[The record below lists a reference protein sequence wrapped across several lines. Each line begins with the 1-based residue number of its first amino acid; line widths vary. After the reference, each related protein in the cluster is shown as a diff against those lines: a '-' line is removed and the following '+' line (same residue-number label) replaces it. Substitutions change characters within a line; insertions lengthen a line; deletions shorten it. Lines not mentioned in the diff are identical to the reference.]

1 MRLPVF
7 FPIFSSP
14 ENCFMNYQS
23 LLSGIYND
31 VKLKAHKGNVASY
44 IPELANIDPEKFGIH
59 LLTTK
64 GEEYS
69 IGDHTE
75 KFSVQSISKVLS
87 LSLAMSVVGEKVWK
101 RIGVEPS
108 GNPFN
113 SIVQLEYENGKPR
126 NPLINA
132 GALVVADILIS
143 EFTNPKKELLDFVR
157 KLSGSTDIHFN
168 EKVAASEKQ
177 FGFMNAALVNMM
189 KSRGNI
195 NNNIEEVLD
204 LYFHQCAIEM
214 SCRDL
219 THAFLLFADHGKSL
233 HTPEP
238 ILSKSQIKRINAI
251 MLSCGFYDESGE
263 FSYKVGLPGK
273 SGVGGGIV
281 AVMPESFSVAVWNP
295 KLNQKGNSVMGMHAL
310 ELLTTRTGLSIF

>member
-1 MRLPVF
+1 
-7 FPIFSSP
+7 
-14 ENCFMNYQS
+14 MNLQS
-23 LLSGIYND
+23 IIEGIYKD
-31 VKLKAHKGNVASY
+31 VQQGKHEGNVATY
-44 IPELANIDPEKFGIH
+44 IPELAGVAPEKFGIH
-59 LLTTK
+59 LLSTK
-64 GEEYS
+64 GEEFFT
-69 IGDHTE
+69 GDATE
-75 KFSVQSISKVLS
+75 KFSIQSISKVLS

-143 EFTNPKKELLDFVR
+143 EFSDPKKELLDFVR
-157 KLSGSTDIHFN
+157 RLSGNPAIGFN
-168 EKVAASEKQ
+168 EKVAASEKEY
-177 FGFMNAALVNMM
+177 GFMNAALVNMM
-189 KSRGNI
+189 RSRGNI
-195 NNNIEEVLD
+195 HNDIDLVLD

-214 SCRDL
+214 SCKDL
-219 THAFLLFADHGKSL
+219 ANAFLLFADHGKSL
-233 HTPEP
+233 HSPEP
-238 ILSKSQIKRINAI
+238 ILSRSQIKRINAI

-281 AVMPESFSVAVWNP
+281 AVMPEAFSVAVWNP
-295 KLNQKGNSVMGMHAL
+295 KLNKKGNSVMGMHAL
-310 ELLTTRTGLSIF
+310 ELLTTRTGMSIF